1 MIKSLIVIIHKYA
14 VFFIFCYTLILLILG
29 LWPFNIFQ
37 LNNVRLEPSL
47 YVELK
52 PPALLYTETPPEKV
66 SKVKPFTFL
75 INLSSPFGGTN
86 GYARIFAY
94 SLD

>member
-1 MIKSLIVIIHKYA
+1 MKLLILIIHKYG

-29 LWPFNIFQ
+29 LWPFNFFQ

-47 YVELK
+47 YLELK

-66 SKVKPFTFL
+66 SKVKAFTFL